1 MTSVLGNANCSMS
14 ITAADLQLQLD
25 QLPVITITHG
35 SNDIDCNGYKII
47 NVGNAVNNEDV
58 LTKGVADSLYSA
70 AGQSLSDMGAPTSN
84 ISWAGYKITSLGDAT
99 AATDAL
105 NRQTADGRYYL

>member
-1 MTSVLGNANCSMS
+1 M
-14 ITAADLQLQLD
+14 QLD
-25 QLPVITITHG
+25 QLPVITLTHG
-35 SNDIDCNGYKII
+35 SNLIDCNGYKII
-47 NVGNAVNNEDV
+47 NAGAAVDGVDV

-70 AGQSLSDMGAPTSN
+70 AGQSLSDLGAPTAN
-84 ISWAGYKITSLGDAT
+84 ISFAGYKITSLGNAT